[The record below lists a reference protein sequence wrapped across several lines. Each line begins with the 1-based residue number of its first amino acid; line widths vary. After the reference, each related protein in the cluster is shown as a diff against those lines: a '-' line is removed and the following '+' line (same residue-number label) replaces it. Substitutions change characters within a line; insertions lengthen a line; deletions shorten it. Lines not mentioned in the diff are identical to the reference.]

1 MENAMKTSI
10 EIDGYK
16 IGAYE
21 PVYFIADIG
30 ANHDGDIERA
40 KDLIWKA
47 SEAGAHA
54 AKFQHFSADTI
65 VSDYGFKSLGSQMSH
80 QSKWNKSV
88 YDIYDDASLETSWT
102 TTLKAT
108 CDDAGITFF
117 TSPYSKSLVDH
128 VDPYVPAYK
137 IGSGDITWLGIIDH
151 ILSKGKPVLLATG
164 ASNFVDVEQ
173 AMQVIFAK
181 TKNVVLMQCN
191 TNYTANIEN
200 FKFVNLNVLKEFR
213 KQFPEVILGLS
224 DHTPGHTTVL
234 GAVTLGARVV
244 EKHFTDS
251 CEREGPDHKFAMDP
265 RAWRQMVEATR
276 ELEYALGDGVKRVEE
291 NELETS
297 VLQRRCLRA
306 TKTLRKGDKIGVGD
320 FLPLRPCVENAI
332 RPSDELNVVGM
343 QLTKALVKGQELKWE
358 DVKTAS

>member
-16 IGAYE
+16 IGADQ

-80 QSKWNKSV
+80 QSKWN
-88 YDIYDDASLETSWT
+88 TSQSMIFMT
-102 TTLKAT
+102 TLVWKQAGQQLLKAT

-173 AMQVIFAK
+173 AMHLIFAK

-200 FKFVNLNVLKEFR
+200 FKFINLNVLKEFR

-244 EKHFTDS
+244 EKHFTD
-251 CEREGPDHKFAMDP
+251 
-265 RAWRQMVEATR
+265 
-276 ELEYALGDGVKRVEE
+276 LL
-291 NELETS
+291 
-297 VLQRRCLRA
+297 
-306 TKTLRKGDKIGVGD
+306 
-320 FLPLRPCVENAI
+320 
-332 RPSDELNVVGM
+332 
-343 QLTKALVKGQELKWE
+343 
-358 DVKTAS
+358 